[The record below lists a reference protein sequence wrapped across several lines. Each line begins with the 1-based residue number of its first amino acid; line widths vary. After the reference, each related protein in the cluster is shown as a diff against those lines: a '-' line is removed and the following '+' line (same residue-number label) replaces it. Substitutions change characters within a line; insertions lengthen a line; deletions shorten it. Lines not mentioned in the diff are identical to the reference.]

1 MRFWIA
7 VLVCFF
13 LSPYFACAQ
22 TRDDA
27 VTYIVDEFKSFESRE
42 YKYTEVAFSPSGDA
56 FTLRRKHQDNKDY
69 VLTFNLKDVDI
80 YKVTVN
86 HPNGINL
93 HQLMVR
99 PRGPAAGIT
108 RDGATFK
115 GAVKMSPATENEPKI
130 LALERA
136 FARMTE
142 LATGRKLFPAR

>member
-1 MRFWIA
+1 MKLWIA

-22 TRDDA
+22 TRDETVA
-27 VTYIVDEFKSFESRE
+27 YIVSEFKSFESRE
-42 YKYTEVAFSPSGDA
+42 YKYTEVAFPPSGDT
-56 FTLRRKHQDNKDY
+56 FTLRRKAQGDKDY
-69 VLTFNLKDVDI
+69 VLTFSLKDVDI
-80 YKVTVN
+80 YKVTLN
-86 HPNGINL
+86 HPNGINQ

-108 RDGATFK
+108 KDGATFK
-115 GAVKMSPATENEPKI
+115 GVLKMSPATENESKI

-142 LATGRKLFPAR
+142 LATGRKLFPR